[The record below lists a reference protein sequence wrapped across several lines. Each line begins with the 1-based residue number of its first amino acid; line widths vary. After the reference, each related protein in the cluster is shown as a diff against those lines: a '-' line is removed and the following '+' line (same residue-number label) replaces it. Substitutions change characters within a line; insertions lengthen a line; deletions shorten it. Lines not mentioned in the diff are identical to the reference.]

1 MVTGSSFSAL
11 TIGAMSATEMTG
23 VGVGSG
29 DEVVVPAFGGAE
41 VAGAVRAVGA
51 RPVFADIDPLSFCLS
66 PAAVEAAVTDRTV
79 AIAPVHLFGHP
90 ADMVCLREVA
100 QRRGLKVIDP
110 DPGPSV
116 VSVDATRRR
125 QFAEYLERRLR
136 GVVIPT
142 VAMGVQHSFDEY
154 VVRVPGNGRP
164 DRDAFKSALRAR
176 GVACY
181 VPVKTP
187 AHRTTEFRSD
197 VWLPESER
205 AAAETLALPLE
216 TSMTK
221 RELHRLVSACNGLGG
236 LLLDAA
242 C

>member
-1 MVTGSSFSAL
+1 
-11 TIGAMSATEMTG
+11 MSATEITA
-23 VGVGSG
+23 VGIRSG

-41 VAGAVRAVGA
+41 VAGAVRALGA

-66 PAAVEAAVTDRTV
+66 PGAVEAAVTDRTV
-79 AIAPVHLFGHP
+79 AVAPVHLFGHP
-90 ADMVCLREVA
+90 ADMVCLHEVA
-100 QRRGLKVIDP
+100 QRRGLRVVDP

-116 VSVDATRRR
+116 VSVDAARRR
-125 QFAEYLERRLR
+125 QFADYLERRLR
-136 GVVIPT
+136 GLVRPR
-142 VAMGVQHSFDEY
+142 VALGVQHAFTEY

-164 DRDAFKSALRAR
+164 DRDAFKRALRAR

-187 AHRTTEFRSD
+187 AHRTVEFRTD

-205 AAAETLALPLE
+205 AADETLALPLE

-221 RELHRLVSACNGLGG
+221 RELNRLVSACNGLGG
-236 LLLDAA
+236 LMDSA

>member
-1 MVTGSSFSAL
+1 
-11 TIGAMSATEMTG
+11 MSATQMTS
-23 VGVGSG
+23 VGIGSG

-66 PAAVEAAVTDRTV
+66 PKAVEAAVTDRTV

-90 ADMVCLREVA
+90 ADMVCLHEVA
-100 QRRGLKVIDP
+100 QRKGLRVVDP
-110 DPGPSV
+110 ESGPAV
-116 VSVDATRRR
+116 VSVDAARRR
-125 QFAEYLERRLR
+125 QFASYLERRLR

-142 VAMGVQHSFDEY
+142 VALGVQHAFTEY

-164 DRDAFKSALRAR
+164 DRDAFKRALRAR

-187 AHRTTEFRSD
+187 AHRTAEFRTD
-197 VWLPESER
+197 DWLPESER
-205 AAAETLALPLE
+205 AADETLALPLE
-216 TSMTK
+216 ASMTK
-221 RELHRLVSACNGLGG
+221 RDLHRLVSACNGLGG
-236 LLLDAA
+236 LLMDSA

>member
-1 MVTGSSFSAL
+1 
-11 TIGAMSATEMTG
+11 MSATEMTG
-23 VGVGSG
+23 VGIGSG
-29 DEVVVPAFGGAE
+29 DEVVVPGFGGAE

-66 PAAVEAAVTDRTV
+66 PAAVDAAVTDRTV

-90 ADMVCLREVA
+90 ADMVCLHEVA
-100 QRRGLKVIDP
+100 QRRGLRVVDP
-110 DPGPSV
+110 EPERSV
-116 VSVDATRRR
+116 VSVDAARRR
-125 QFAEYLERRLR
+125 QFADYLERRLR
-136 GVVIPT
+136 GVVIPS
-142 VAMGVQHSFDEY
+142 VALGVQHSFTEY

-164 DRDAFKSALRAR
+164 DRDAFKRALRSR
-176 GVACY
+176 GVDCY

-187 AHRTTEFRSD
+187 AHRTAEFRSD

-205 AAAETLALPLE
+205 AADETLALPVS

-236 LLLDAA
+236 LLMDSA